1 MKRAWMLLFSLLLS
15 AGSGSV
21 WAQEVKSAT
30 LIIDKMYCVACVQTV
45 KKALN
50 KVPGVVK
57 ADVNLDKK
65 TATVSYDATKAGV
78 NDLLEATA
86 NAGFPALIA
95 KSAP

>member
-1 MKRAWMLLFSLLLS
+1 MSRAWLLLLSLLFSS
-15 AGSGSV
+15 A
-21 WAQEVKSAT
+21 WAQEFKSTT
-30 LIIDKMYCVACVQTV
+30 LVIDKMYCVACVQTV

-57 ADVNLDKK
+57 ADVDLDKK
-65 TATVSYDATKAGV
+65 TATVSYDGTKAGV
-78 NDLLEATA
+78 NDLLKATA